1 MTLKFG
7 YERRD
12 WDAAKAEIVVILGD
26 RVRDGRGP
34 MTYGELASK
43 IKSVSLEPHQY
54 AMFAILGEV
63 SDDEDS
69 MGRGMLSAYV
79 VTAETG
85 IPGGGFFELAEKL
98 GRRVDD
104 RLAFWVEEIRRVDA
118 AWQGPATA

>member
-12 WDAAKAEIVVILGD
+12 WNAAKAEIVRILGD
-26 RVRDGRGP
+26 RVRGGRGP
-34 MTYGELASK
+34 ITYGELASK
-43 IKSVSLEPHQY
+43 VKSISLEPHQY

-69 MGRGMLSAYV
+69 IGRGMLSAYV

-85 IPGGGFFELAEKL
+85 IPGAGFFELAEKL
-98 GRRVDD
+98 GRHVDD

-118 AWQGPATA
+118 AWSGPGTA

>member
-1 MTLKFG
+1 LTLKFG

-12 WDAAKAEIVVILGD
+12 WDAAKAEIVRILGD
-26 RVRDGRGP
+26 RVRGGRGP
-34 MTYGELASK
+34 ITYGELASK
-43 IKSVSLEPHQY
+43 IKSISLEPHQY
-54 AMFAILGEV
+54 AMFAILGEM
-63 SDDEDS
+63 SGDEDA

-85 IPGGGFFELAEKL
+85 IPGAGFFELAEKL

-118 AWQGPATA
+118 AWSGPTTA